1 MNNNKIIFYFLE
13 VIRQAQRVSLSLVSL
28 PQQEKPWLI
37 QKQTKVLIL

>member
-1 MNNNKIIFYFLE
+1 MINNKITFHFLK

-37 QKQTKVLIL
+37 QKQTKVMIL